1 MVVFGVKQM
10 SAGGAMSYVS
20 GDQAITN
27 DLQIY
32 MANGRPLPRI
42 WVSLVVRIRREF
54 ITSSSTLLYAHV
66 TVYAHCMRA
75 AFSFILCC

>member
-1 MVVFGVKQM
+1 
-10 SAGGAMSYVS
+10 MSYVS

-66 TVYAHCMRA
+66 TVYAHCIVPHSVSFCVA
-75 AFSFILCC
+75 GHFSGPDVAIGPD